1 MVQNCIK
8 SQSFV
13 WCKKDP
19 FENTCFVFKRLYEC
33 TVWAPLYSCE
43 KDASESKKKRT
54 IAFRN
59 CNIYL

>member
-43 KDASESKKKRT
+43 KDASESKKKE
-54 IAFRN
+54 
-59 CNIYL
+59 L